1 MFGDVRIPQLESAQD
16 AIQDSRKRLIITL
29 LFINGG
35 ILLLAGAAGYF
46 LAGQTL
52 HPIQE
57 MVLEQR
63 RFISDASHEM
73 RTPLTA
79 LRSEIEVGLLD
90 KKMSLNGAK
99 KLLKSNL
106 EEVIHL
112 QKLSNSLLDVSRPS
126 AVVTHTL
133 VSTDEVIGT
142 ARKVVSSAARKKAID
157 IQVKGG
163 SYQISG
169 DKVSLT
175 QLLVIILDNAIKYS
189 PKGSQTTISVSA
201 KGESVMLR
209 IVDQGIGISKEDLPH
224 VFDRFYRADT
234 ARTRDGGHGLGLSIA
249 KRIVEEHKG
258 KIQIESRRNAGVSV
272 GLSFLKAKK
281 V

>member
-1 MFGDVRIPQLESAQD
+1 MFRSARFTLTAWYLIIMMIVSGLFSGIIYQGINQELTRLELVQLHRQERLEEVFGDVRIPQLESAQD

-52 HPIQE
+52 QPIQE

-112 QKLSNSLLDVSRPS
+112 QKLSNSLLDS
-126 AVVTHTL
+126 
-133 VSTDEVIGT
+133 
-142 ARKVVSSAARKKAID
+142 
-157 IQVKGG
+157 
-163 SYQISG
+163 
-169 DKVSLT
+169 
-175 QLLVIILDNAIKYS
+175 
-189 PKGSQTTISVSA
+189 
-201 KGESVMLR
+201 
-209 IVDQGIGISKEDLPH
+209 
-224 VFDRFYRADT
+224 
-234 ARTRDGGHGLGLSIA
+234 
-249 KRIVEEHKG
+249 
-258 KIQIESRRNAGVSV
+258 
-272 GLSFLKAKK
+272 
-281 V
+281 